1 MMQLLYL
8 DPGSGSY
15 LIQVIIA
22 AVLGV
27 IFYFKTGWNWIKSFF
42 SKPKPETEEEK
53 HRFEGALRRKELSL
67 ILAGK
72 MNPKDAVNLK
82 RLFAEE

>member
-15 LIQVIIA
+15 LVQVIIA

-27 IFYFKTGWNWIKSFF
+27 LFYFKNAWAWIRSFF
-42 SKPKPETEEEK
+42 VKPKQQSEEEE
-53 HRFEGALRRKELSL
+53 HEST
-67 ILAGK
+67 
-72 MNPKDAVNLK
+72 D
-82 RLFAEE
+82 